1 MHEGIHRWIFFF
13 LCSDKATDFAVF
25 TLFLDTKQREPFFP
39 IIMQISNFII
49 LQKKNSFSFDLFTDG
64 NSISINS
71 TPTLAHPRIQ
81 DGARE
86 GNPCRQHH
94 VNMESSQF
102 INQTR
107 LSKKQ
112 LQLHVH
118 QQNQKYFLDS
128 PHDNYQQSRCQYF
141 TSVTTPPSAHFPPP
155 PEYPNIHHQPPHQ
168 TQQNHCVF
176 EQISPSHRR
185 PNIKKFHQPDPNGI
199 EVCSID
205 YENQHNNHVG
215 GVDSSV
221 SDVLNQLKNLL
232 FLCSFIHRNE
242 LNWLILNNTF
252 FFVWFQRCWRA
263 CSACFHP
270 FSLPILDSKMSW
282 EVFVVDSS
290 IVERFQVKSWVK
302 LKSKLEKLGA
312 ILKNLERRKDVGHF
326 VNDDRWRYKW
336 GFVNVFSRC
345 WWEI

>member
-1 MHEGIHRWIFFF
+1 
-13 LCSDKATDFAVF
+13 
-25 TLFLDTKQREPFFP
+25 
-39 IIMQISNFII
+39 
-49 LQKKNSFSFDLFTDG
+49 
-64 NSISINS
+64 
-71 TPTLAHPRIQ
+71 
-81 DGARE
+81 
-86 GNPCRQHH
+86 
-94 VNMESSQF
+94 MESSQF

-112 LQLHVH
+112 LQLHVQ

-155 PEYPNIHHQPPHQ
+155 PEYPNIHHQPQPHQ

-176 EQISPSHRR
+176 EQPSPSHRR
-185 PNIKKFHQPDPNGI
+185 PNIKKFQPDPNGI

-242 LNWLILNNTF
+242 LNWLILNNTRVILSSLF
-252 FFVWFQRCWRA
+252 GLENVGERVQLVSIHFL
-263 CSACFHP
+263 CSFWARKY
-270 FSLPILDSKMSW
+270 L
-282 EVFVVDSS
+282 
-290 IVERFQVKSWVK
+290 ERFLLWTQAS
-302 LKSKLEKLGA
+302 LGDFKWSLWLNWSQ
-312 ILKNLERRKDVGHF
+312 ILRN
-326 VNDDRWRYKW
+326 
-336 GFVNVFSRC
+336 
-345 WWEI
+345 